1 MSEQKLATVADI
13 ADRTFD
19 FVIIGQYE
27 HHSSI
32 TAGLALAARL
42 SEDPSVSVAVLEAGK
57 AHFNDELVLGVQGW
71 MRQFMNP
78 EYDWRFFTLPQVHAN
93 GKPTLWSRGKGLGG
107 SSGMNFLMWTRPQR
121 QDIDAIEALGNSG
134 WNWERFYE
142 YSKKTERFVSPQ
154 KATVEDLY
162 SKDAVGTNGPLP
174 ISFARTVSNAE
185 QPFRKSLEELGVNIS
200 NDALSG
206 DTLGAWKPV
215 SIIDPATDTR
225 SYSTTGYLLPALDRP
240 NLRVLTEAYVTRI
253 ITETTDDGTVV
264 ARALEFEHGGKTHS
278 VCVGKEAIL
287 SAGAI
292 KSPQILEL
300 SGIGDRALL
309 ERLEIPVKLDL
320 PAVGTNVQE
329 HGCHNATAYLMQDGK
344 NIITS
349 DLLRDPDFRAK
360 LVESSP
366 DYAEPLGLAFTGLNF
381 LPIQKLTS
389 PARATEI
396 ISNIETRVARGRADG
411 SIPPG
416 LQAQYEQQMAMLK
429 DPAVPDVE
437 IMVTPFSFKPGEP
450 AKKPIVAILS
460 AVCRPFSRGT
470 IHAAS
475 TDPKEP
481 PAIDPQYFAESA
493 DLDILVEAW
502 KFARKVAHTGA
513 FKELMVAEVSPGP
526 GVQTDEQIREHV
538 KNNFVTVWHTC
549 GSLSMLPKDKGGV
562 VDPKLKVYGTQNIRV
577 VDLSILPLQLT
588 THTQSVVYAI
598 AEQAADIIKKDH
610 DMLLK

>member
-1 MSEQKLATVADI
+1 MSEQKLAKIDDVANH
-13 ADRTFD
+13 TFD
-19 FVIIGQYE
+19 FVIIGGG
-27 HHSSI
+27 

-42 SEDPSVSVAVLEAGK
+42 SEDPNISVAVLEAGK

-121 QDIDAIEALGNSG
+121 QDIDAIEALGNPG

-154 KATVEDLY
+154 KATVEDRY

-174 ISFARTVSNAE
+174 ISFAPTVSNAE

-215 SIIDPATDTR
+215 SIIDPATNTR

-240 NLRVLTEAYVTRI
+240 NLHILTEAYVTRI
-253 ITETTDDGTVV
+253 FTETTDDGSVV

-278 VCVGKEAIL
+278 VSVGKEAIL

-309 ERLEIPVKLDL
+309 ERLGIPVKLDL

-329 HGCHNATAYLMQDGK
+329 HGCHNATAYLMQEGK

-389 PARATEI
+389 PARAAEI
-396 ISNIETRVARGRADG
+396 ISSIEAKLAQGRANG

-416 LQAQYEQQMAMLK
+416 LQAQYEQQLAMLK

-450 AKKPIVAILS
+450 AKKPIIAILS

-475 TDPKEP
+475 ADPKDP

-502 KFARKVAHTGA
+502 KFARKVANTGA

-526 GVQTDEQIREHV
+526 DVQTNEQIREHV

-562 VDPKLKVYGTQNIRV
+562 VNPKLKVYGTQNIRV

-588 THTQSVVYAI
+588 THTQSAVYAI
-598 AEQAADIIKKDH
+598 AEQAADIIKEDH
-610 DMLLK
+610 DLLRK